1 MADVVGKV
9 LEREM
14 NVGEAGAGT
23 GTVRSS
29 FRHGNDRRYMLI
41 VNGVISERGNSRIF
55 RGRATS
61 RD

>member
-23 GTVRSS
+23 GTVRPS
-29 FRHGNDRRYMLI
+29 FRHGNDKRMLI